1 LTIRN
6 RNTYLYKVLIFNI
19 SGEVV
24 LKGAVLK
31 KSNLIQKENDLFQL
45 ITNYIL
51 DPVKFGLV
59 GFSLAF
65 TLLIIVKTFSYLL
78 KYDLIFSVDVKD
90 VNLSLFGFLI
100 VFLVRFLQNFKVT
113 RKD

>member
-1 LTIRN
+1 M
-6 RNTYLYKVLIFNI
+6 
-19 SGEVV
+19 
-24 LKGAVLK
+24 KGAVLK
-31 KSNLIQKENDLFQL
+31 KSGLIQKENDFLQLF
-45 ITNYIL
+45 TNYIF
-51 DPVKFGLV
+51 DPVRFGLV

-78 KYDLIFSVDVKD
+78 KYDLIFSVDIND

-100 VFLVRFLQNFKVT
+100 VFMVRFLQNFKVK